1 MIDFEIVDNKPV
13 FSDTIVH
20 KAANVVIT
28 QEGSLYYSSAFG
40 IDLNRFFD
48 PDVEIQTETFKSYSV
63 QKLAEN
69 GVNVLELTQKNN
81 ILESIFNY
89 VVQMQEQKGFV
100 AQ

>member
-1 MIDFEIVDNKPV
+1 MIDFEIQNNMPV

-20 KAANVVIT
+20 KAANVITT
-28 QEGSLYYSSAFG
+28 QEESLYYSQEFG

-48 PDVEIQTETFKSYSV
+48 PDVEIQTETFKSYSI

-69 GVNVLELTQKNN
+69 GVNVLELTEKKD
-81 ILESIFNY
+81 ILETLFNY
-89 VVQMQEQKGFV
+89 VVQIQEQKGFV